1 MGWMGKRARCCVP
14 YGNRLQQTHY
24 RFCWRSSRFPTTR
37 STTIPSTNWIS
48 HHIFM
53 FCCCLF
59 YFPCCCPI
67 ALLIRRNEDI
77 MSNDVVLLMSNI
89 WWISPE
95 YGILFMRTSSF
106 WSVAIAAFCVFADA
120 TFNSIWCV
128 CVCVWMAP
136 PIICH
141 FHLNDIWCV
150 TPHLTQWM
158 CWHNQFVFLYGMGS
172 VWVSII
178 FYARRVE
185 PICQPIFISVHY
197 LMYCMWWGCCWW
209 L

>member
-24 RFCWRSSRFPTTR
+24 RFCWCSSRFPTTR

-128 CVCVWMAP
+128 CVCVCEWHRQSYAIFTWM
-136 PIICH
+136 IYGVL
-141 FHLNDIWCV
+141 HLIWHNECVGITSLFFYTVWGRCGCLLFSMHVGSSLSANQFLSLFIIWCIV
-150 TPHLTQWM
+150 
-158 CWHNQFVFLYGMGS
+158 CGGDVVGG
-172 VWVSII
+172 
-178 FYARRVE
+178 
-185 PICQPIFISVHY
+185 
-197 LMYCMWWGCCWW
+197 
-209 L
+209 